1 MVGQWYRKDEG
12 TWKRSINMNKR
23 NTSLECSEQVLS
35 YKMPPTVTNF
45 QIGKPSP
52 MSCCCWLLRIYPPYV
67 MSALS
72 PYVSS
77 LSPGVEITF
86 VCPPLTTLVAIIP
99 PNTLDT
105 CRPRSNQQVQHTSSL
120 FIQSSIQ
127 VYRYIDKINYIKER
141 AARKWECKRRRE
153 DELKKSVVSLYGV
166 IYKMRAGR

>member
-1 MVGQWYRKDEG
+1 MRGHEKDQS
-12 TWKRSINMNKR
+12 TWTRGIRPWSAVNK
-23 NTSLECSEQVLS
+23 CSHIKCHQ
-35 YKMPPTVTNF
+35 
-45 QIGKPSP
+45 
-52 MSCCCWLLRIYPPYV
+52 LLRIFRSGNSRPCRAAAGYCVYPPYV

-127 VYRYIDKINYIKER
+127 VYRYIDKINYIKES